1 MGSTSDDF
9 KCPICG
15 KVGPGYAPDVVG
27 FPVCSFSENS
37 CHHKIQD
44 GRSTEVGIVAGALYH
59 IFKQGALPGEIA
71 RIIPTFFLDIAEYLK
86 GECYCRRQYPTM
98 ERVWIL
104 NHITPFGN
112 GYVQSHT
119 PMIGGRR
126 VPNNHYLGCATFLD
140 PLEEESRDIGI
151 PSSPVPIP
159 SFSAE
164 QQRANRRN
172 QFHWDHFPR
181 EESFDWDNE

>member
-1 MGSTSDDF
+1 
-9 KCPICG
+9 
-15 KVGPGYAPDVVG
+15 
-27 FPVCSFSENS
+27 
-37 CHHKIQD
+37 
-44 GRSTEVGIVAGALYH
+44 
-59 IFKQGALPGEIA
+59 
-71 RIIPTFFLDIAEYLK
+71 
-86 GECYCRRQYPTM
+86 M

>member
-15 KVGPGYAPDVVG
+15 KVGPGYSPDVVG

-37 CHHKIQD
+37 CHHKIED

-59 IFKQGALPGEIA
+59 IFKQGALSGKIA
-71 RIIPTFFLDIAEYLK
+71 RTVPTLFLDFAEYLK

-98 ERVWIL
+98 ERVWII
-104 NHITPFGN
+104 NHVTPFGN

-126 VPNNHYLGCATFLD
+126 VPNATFLD

-151 PSSPVPIP
+151 PFSPVPIP
-159 SFSAE
+159 SFSEE
-164 QQRANRRN
+164 QNRAVRRR
-172 QFHWDHFPR
+172 QFYWNYFLPERDF
-181 EESFDWDNE
+181 